1 MIQQKGTRTFTVNSE
16 NKLHRLKKETCD
28 MPNVSRMDVR
38 NQLVQEL
45 DALTDEQLNFR
56 IKSNWTIGEV
66 CDHLIKMDHQ
76 VLLTLQYTLTKN
88 KEDEAPIKPIERAL
102 DRSIK
107 IEAPDIVA
115 PNPGPFF
122 KTILLER
129 LQQEKQLLDEEVA
142 TTEQDRLNKQSAKH
156 PVFGR
161 LSLQQWVDLRTY
173 HEQRHID
180 QIRELKS
187 DPSFPNA

>member
-1 MIQQKGTRTFTVNSE
+1 
-16 NKLHRLKKETCD
+16 

-56 IKSNWTIGEV
+56 INSNWTIGEV

-122 KTILLER
+122 LKLPCLSGYSKKSSYLTKKWRLLNRIDLINNQQSILFLVVY
-129 LQQEKQLLDEEVA
+129 LYNNGL
-142 TTEQDRLNKQSAKH
+142 
-156 PVFGR
+156 
-161 LSLQQWVDLRTY
+161 TY
-173 HEQRHID
+173 GHITSNA
-180 QIRELKS
+180 ILIKS
-187 DPSFPNA
+187 GN